1 MQQLECCVNCCY
13 TLLRLDQ
20 SAVDPEL
27 PHAACLQQLS
37 VVAEGLP
44 VLLCHDGSS
53 ELFDFCETLG
63 IHVLYSFAV
72 QLLNTLQVTLV
83 GTTRETVVILATTET
98 ALLETNQVVPH
109 LLS

>member
-1 MQQLECCVNCCY
+1 MQQLECCVNYCY

-27 PHAACLQQLS
+27 PHAASLQES
-37 VVAEGLP
+37 GVMAEGLP

-83 GTTRETVVILATTET
+83 GTTREAVVILATTV
-98 ALLETNQVVPH
+98 ALLLESDQVVPH
-109 LLS
+109 LFS